1 MGRVAVGDPA
11 RDSLAFRGA
20 AGGRWGR
27 EPRREPCPAAYRHYG
42 EVRALNHRVWR

>member
-20 AGGRWGR
+20 AADGAVSPAGNPAQLLIGTTGKS
-27 EPRREPCPAAYRHYG
+27 EP
-42 EVRALNHRVWR
+42 